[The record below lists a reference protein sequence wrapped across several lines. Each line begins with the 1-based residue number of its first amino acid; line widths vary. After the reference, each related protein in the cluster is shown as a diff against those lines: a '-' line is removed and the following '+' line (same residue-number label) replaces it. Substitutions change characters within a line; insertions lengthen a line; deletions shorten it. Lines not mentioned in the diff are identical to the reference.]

1 MKTKTLLLLFLLIS
15 GMVSAQVKR
24 VAVLETVDKENKV
37 SYANKL
43 VLRTSLSKAIAN
55 TPGYEV
61 YDRTDVDAI
70 MSEHTF
76 QRTGLV
82 NSDQIKRLGEMTGA
96 EYILVA
102 EAVKINAKNLL
113 VSSFKFEIRNFK
125 FSKMLK
131 TLEMV
136 GNIPTNIFVTAK
148 LLDVETARTIVTEM
162 LEINTDHMQQGCM
175 ILAKKMFSD
184 KRELDF
190 GTAPV
195 GPQLLINSKS
205 NQRLLGLKKYSY
217 GDSQMDEQ
225 AFRNFLRNNS
235 PEIYIK
241 YMKSQSYIK
250 AGWGIF
256 GAGATV
262 SVAGLLL
269 AILEGQDELP
279 FDFYNDDLAYLCI
292 ASAGAAITLTSIP
305 ILCVG
310 HKRQKNAIN
319 MFNEQNSRQQAPI
332 TLNLQA
338 NQNGVGLALNF

>member
-1 MKTKTLLLLFLLIS
+1 MKTKTILFILLLIS
-15 GMVSAQVKR
+15 GMMSAQVKR

-55 TPGYEV
+55 TSGYEV

-102 EAVKINAKNLL
+102 EAVKINAQNL
-113 VSSFKFEIRNFK
+113 
-125 FSKMLK
+125 
-131 TLEMV
+131 
-136 GNIPTNIFVTAK
+136 FVTAK

-162 LEINTDHMQQGCM
+162 LEINTDHLQQGCM

-195 GPQLLINSKS
+195 GPQLVRNSRTDQK
-205 NQRLLGLKKYSY
+205 LWGLEVYSY
-217 GDSQMDEQ
+217 GDMQIDKKEMKT
-225 AFRNFLRNNS
+225 FLRNNNPNVYKQYMKGQS
-235 PEIYIK
+235 TINVGWGVAGAGVAVVATSGIMFYFGGYLRIDEFIYIGV
-241 YMKSQSYIK
+241 M
-250 AGWGIF
+250 
-256 GAGATV
+256 
-262 SVAGLLL
+262 
-269 AILEGQDELP
+269 
-279 FDFYNDDLAYLCI
+279 
-292 ASAGAAITLTSIP
+292 SAGAAITLTSIP

-338 NQNGVGLALNF
+338 SQNGIGLALNF

>member
-1 MKTKTLLLLFLLIS
+1 MKTKTILFLFLLIS

-102 EAVKINAKNLL
+102 EAVKINAKNL
-113 VSSFKFEIRNFK
+113 
-125 FSKMLK
+125 
-131 TLEMV
+131 
-136 GNIPTNIFVTAK
+136 FVTAK

-190 GTAPV
+190 GTTPV
-195 GPQLLINSKS
+195 GPQLVINSK
-205 NQRLLGLKKYSY
+205 NDQRLLGFEKYSY

-225 AFRNFLRNNS
+225 AFRKFLRNNS

-262 SVAGLLL
+262 LAAGSLL
-269 AILEGQDELP
+269 AILEGQHSSVVELP
-279 FDFYNDDLAYLCI
+279 FSFLNDDLAYLCI

-305 ILCVG
+305 LLCVG

-338 NQNGVGLALNF
+338 SQNGIGLALNF

>member
-1 MKTKTLLLLFLLIS
+1 MKTKTILFLFLLIS

-102 EAVKINAKNLL
+102 EAVKINAKNL
-113 VSSFKFEIRNFK
+113 
-125 FSKMLK
+125 
-131 TLEMV
+131 
-136 GNIPTNIFVTAK
+136 FVTAK

-190 GTAPV
+190 GTTPV
-195 GPQLLINSKS
+195 GPQLVINSK
-205 NQRLLGLKKYSY
+205 NDQRLLGFEKYSY

-225 AFRNFLRNNS
+225 AFRKFLRNNS

-241 YMKSQSYIK
+241 YMKSQSCIK
-250 AGWGIF
+250 AGWSLFGIGIATF
-256 GAGATV
+256 AAGGIMFVYEDLVYPCPIDFLTGEIILM
-262 SVAGLLL
+262 SVGG
-269 AILEGQDELP
+269 ILT
-279 FDFYNDDLAYLCI
+279 I
-292 ASAGAAITLTSIP
+292 TSIP

-338 NQNGVGLALNF
+338 NQNGIGLALSF

>member
-1 MKTKTLLLLFLLIS
+1 MKTKFILFVLLLVS
-15 GMVSAQVKR
+15 GMMSAQVKR

-102 EAVKINAKNLL
+102 EAVKINAQNL
-113 VSSFKFEIRNFK
+113 
-125 FSKMLK
+125 
-131 TLEMV
+131 
-136 GNIPTNIFVTAK
+136 FVTAK

-195 GPQLLINSKS
+195 GPQLVRNSRTDQK
-205 NQRLLGLKKYSY
+205 LWGLEVYSY
-217 GDSQMDEQ
+217 GDMQIDKKEMKT
-225 AFRNFLRNNS
+225 FLRNNN
-235 PEIYIK
+235 PNVYK
-241 YMKSQSYIK
+241 QYMKGQSTIN
-250 AGWGIF
+250 AGWGVA
-256 GAGATV
+256 GAGAALVATGGIMYILDSYSKGLDIRNGELIYIGV
-262 SVAGLLL
+262 MSV
-269 AILEGQDELP
+269 
-279 FDFYNDDLAYLCI
+279 
-292 ASAGAAITLTSIP
+292 GAAITLTSIP

-310 HKRQKNAIN
+310 YKRQKNAIN

>member
-1 MKTKTLLLLFLLIS
+1 M
-15 GMVSAQVKR
+15 SAQVKR

-55 TPGYEV
+55 TSGYEV

-102 EAVKINAKNLL
+102 EAVKINAQNL
-113 VSSFKFEIRNFK
+113 
-125 FSKMLK
+125 
-131 TLEMV
+131 
-136 GNIPTNIFVTAK
+136 FVTAK

-162 LEINTDHMQQGCM
+162 LEINTDHLQQGCM

-195 GPQLLINSKS
+195 GPQLVRNSRTDQK
-205 NQRLLGLKKYSY
+205 LWGLEVYSY
-217 GDSQMDEQ
+217 GDMQIDKKEMKT
-225 AFRNFLRNNS
+225 FLRNNNPNVYKQYMKGQS
-235 PEIYIK
+235 TINVGWGVAGAGVAVVATSGIMFYFDSYLRIDEFIYIGV
-241 YMKSQSYIK
+241 M
-250 AGWGIF
+250 
-256 GAGATV
+256 
-262 SVAGLLL
+262 
-269 AILEGQDELP
+269 
-279 FDFYNDDLAYLCI
+279 
-292 ASAGAAITLTSIP
+292 SAGAAITLTSIP

-338 NQNGVGLALNF
+338 SQNGIGLALNF

>member
-1 MKTKTLLLLFLLIS
+1 MKAKIILFFFLLLAGI
-15 GMVSAQVKR
+15 VSAQVKR
-24 VAVLETVDKENKV
+24 VAILETVDKENKV

-102 EAVKINAKNLL
+102 EAVKINAQNL
-113 VSSFKFEIRNFK
+113 
-125 FSKMLK
+125 
-131 TLEMV
+131 
-136 GNIPTNIFVTAK
+136 FVTAK

-162 LEINTDHMQQGCM
+162 LEINTDHLQQGCM

-195 GPQLLINSKS
+195 GPQLVRNSRTDQK
-205 NQRLLGLKKYSY
+205 LWGLEVYSY
-217 GDSQMDEQ
+217 GDMQIDKKEMKT
-225 AFRNFLRNNS
+225 FLRNNNPNVYKQYMKGQS
-235 PEIYIK
+235 TINVGWGVAGAGVAVVATSGIMFYFDSYLRIDEFIYIGV
-241 YMKSQSYIK
+241 M
-250 AGWGIF
+250 
-256 GAGATV
+256 
-262 SVAGLLL
+262 
-269 AILEGQDELP
+269 
-279 FDFYNDDLAYLCI
+279 
-292 ASAGAAITLTSIP
+292 SAGAAITLTSIP

-338 NQNGVGLALNF
+338 SQNGIGLALNF